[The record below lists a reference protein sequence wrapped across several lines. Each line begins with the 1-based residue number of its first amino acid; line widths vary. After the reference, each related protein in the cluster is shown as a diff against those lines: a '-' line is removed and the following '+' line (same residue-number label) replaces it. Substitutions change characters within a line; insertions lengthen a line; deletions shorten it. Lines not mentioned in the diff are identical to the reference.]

1 MRNVFLTQMLDD
13 FSINLLVC
21 CKYANYWDELLSV
34 WLLASYAIFKSQTKS
49 KSNVFGTKTPFV
61 VQKKSFYMMQIGQL

>member
-1 MRNVFLTQMLDD
+1 MLDD
-13 FSINLLVC
+13 FSTNLFVC
-21 CKYANYWDELLSV
+21 CIYVNNGVVLLSV
-34 WLLASYAIFKSQTKS
+34 WLLASYVIFKSKTKS